1 MNTLAAG
8 LALAARHG
16 RLLLILGLVAG
27 ALLPGLASALKPW
40 LQELVALLLFLA
52 ALRVGPDRAAGSLRG
67 AGATLG
73 MVLAYQMVLPLAVA
87 ALALVFGIAGT
98 SAALAVILM
107 LSAPSISGSPNL
119 AILSGADPAPAF
131 RLLILGTALLPL
143 TVLPVFHILPALG
156 DGGQVVGA
164 ALRLLAVI
172 GGAGAM
178 AFALRRTVLRRLS
191 AERVAALDGAAALTM
206 AIVVIG
212 LMSAVGPALR
222 SAPVTLLGWLGFA
235 FLVNFGFQIA
245 AAIWLRRTGGG
256 PDLPAKA
263 IVAGNRNIAL
273 FLVALPPATTD
284 QLLMFIG
291 CYQVPM
297 YTTPLLLSAF
307 YRRMSG
313 AASCTP
319 HAQEETR

>member
-1 MNTLAAG
+1 MNG

-16 RLLLILGLVAG
+16 RLLLILGLAVG
-27 ALLPGLASALKPW
+27 ALLPGLASTLKPW

-52 ALRVGPDRAAGSLRG
+52 ALRVGPDRAAGSLHR
-67 AGATLG
+67 AGSTLG
-73 MVLAYQMVLPLAVA
+73 IVIVYQLLLPLAA
-87 ALALVFGIAGT
+87 TALALALGIAGT
-98 SAALAVILM
+98 PAALAVILM
-107 LSAPSISGSPNL
+107 LSAPSVSGSPNL

-131 RLLILGTALLPL
+131 RLLILGTALLPA
-143 TVLPVFHILPALG
+143 TVLPVLHLLPALG
-156 DGGQVVGA
+156 DGGQVLRA

-172 GGAGAM
+172 GGAAAL
-178 AFALRRTVLRRLS
+178 AFVLRRTCLS
-191 AERVAALDGAAALTM
+191 QPDARAIAALDGASALTM

-222 SAPVTLLGWLGFA
+222 TAPAALLGWLGFA
-235 FLVNFGFQIA
+235 FLVNFGFQVA
-245 AAIWLRRTGGG
+245 AALWLRGTGGG

-284 QLLMFIG
+284 HLLMFIG

-307 YRRMSG
+307 YRWTARD
-313 AASCTP
+313 
-319 HAQEETR
+319 

>member
-1 MNTLAAG
+1 VFTLAAG
-8 LALAARHG
+8 LTLAAQHG
-16 RLLLILGLVAG
+16 RLLLVLGLVAG
-27 ALLPGLASALKPW
+27 ALLPGLAAALKPW

-52 ALRVGPDRAAGSLRG
+52 ALRVGPDRAVGSLRG
-67 AGATLG
+67 VGATLG
-73 MVLAYQMVLPLAVA
+73 MVLLLQLLLPLAAATLALMFGVA
-87 ALALVFGIAGT
+87 A
-98 SAALAVILM
+98 SPAALAVVLM

-143 TVLPVFHILPALG
+143 TVLPVFHLLPILG
-156 DGGQVVGA
+156 EGGQVVRA
-164 ALRLLAVI
+164 ALRLLLVI
-172 GGAGAM
+172 SGAAAA
-178 AFALRRTVLRRLS
+178 AFVLRRTVVKQPDARTIG
-191 AERVAALDGAAALTM
+191 ALDGASALTM

-222 SAPVTLLGWLGFA
+222 TAPAALLGWLGIA
-235 FLVNFGFQIA
+235 FLANFGFQIA
-245 AAIWLRRTGGG
+245 AALLLRRTGSRA
-256 PDLPAKA
+256 DLPAKS

-307 YRRMSG
+307 YHRVSR
-313 AASCTP
+313 T
-319 HAQEETR
+319 

>member
-1 MNTLAAG
+1 MLAAG

-16 RLLLILGLVAG
+16 RLLLILGIVAG
-27 ALLPGLASALKPW
+27 ALLPGLAAALKPW
-40 LQELVALLLFLA
+40 LQELVAFLLFLA

-67 AGATLG
+67 AGSTLG
-73 MVLAYQMVLPLAVA
+73 LALLYQLLLPLGAA
-87 ALALVFGIAGT
+87 ALALALGIAAT
-98 SAALAVILM
+98 PAALAVVLM

-143 TVLPVFHILPALG
+143 TVLPVFHLLPVLG
-156 DGGQVVGA
+156 EGGQVIRA
-164 ALRLLAVI
+164 AFRLLAVI
-172 GGAGAM
+172 GGAAAM
-178 AFALRRTVLRRLS
+178 AFVLRRTLLRRLD
-191 AERVAALDGAAALTM
+191 AERIAAFDGASALTM

-222 SAPVTLLGWLGFA
+222 TAPATLLGWLGFA

-245 AAIWLRRTGGG
+245 AALWLRRFAAG
-256 PDLPAKA
+256 PGLPARA

-297 YTTPLLLSAF
+297 YTTPLLMSAF
-307 YRRMSG
+307 YRRMARG
-313 AASCTP
+313 
-319 HAQEETR
+319 